1 MASSSTT
8 PHSVAVLRVNAEY
21 TIINKYDT
29 CILMGV
35 CSFIAY
41 VTHMYAVSSGNTIN
55 VNFGL
60 ETIWVLRK
68 YSCVV
73 SRIWYVKKCKNDL
86 TKCNQT
92 GKVVSNVDENRLDD
106 ARIFEGRTGI
116 TSKKSFR
123 IHQEDRE
130 ERV

>member
-1 MASSSTT
+1 MF
-8 PHSVAVLRVNAEY
+8 VYRLRN
-21 TIINKYDT
+21 
-29 CILMGV
+29 
-35 CSFIAY
+35 
-41 VTHMYAVSSGNTIN
+41 THAVSSGNTIN

-73 SRIWYVKKCKNDL
+73 SRIWYVNKCKNDL

-106 ARIFEGRTGI
+106 EF
-116 TSKKSFR
+116 SKEE
-123 IHQEDRE
+123 QE
-130 ERV
+130 